1 MKMTK
6 KKVFVAALAISLVA
20 ILSMGTLAWF
30 TDLDSVD
37 NKFLFADSDGDGTPD
52 FKIDV
57 WEVTPEGEDTD
68 GYDYEKILPG
78 DVLTKEPHVENTGDY
93 DQYVRVTVTISDAQ
107 AWFAALGTDF
117 AVADVFV
124 GFDATMW
131 DPDHIWNNVYGNDPA
146 TISEIK
152 YVLYYNDVLESGEEF
167 TVFESVKIPESLTK
181 EQAAEFDEASFNIT
195 VKAEAVQSE
204 NIADNAYDAFQKLG
218 A

>member
-6 KKVFVAALAISLVA
+6 KKIFVTALVISLVA
-20 ILSMGTLAWF
+20 IISMGTLAWF
-30 TDLDSVD
+30 SDFDSV
-37 NKFLFADSDGDGTPD
+37 NNEFKFADSDGDGTPD

-57 WEVTPEGEDTD
+57 WEVTPDGDDTD
-68 GYDYEKILPG
+68 GYEYDKILPG
-78 DVLTKEPHVENTGDY
+78 DVLVKEPHVENTGDY

-117 AVADVFV
+117 DATEVFV

-131 DPDHIWNNVYGNDPA
+131 DPAHIWNNVYGADPA
-146 TISEIK
+146 TLGEIR
-152 YVLYYNDVLESGEEF
+152 YVLYYDGVLASGDDF

-181 EQAAEFDEASFNIT
+181 EEAEAFGGSFNIT